1 MVTTLQVKKH
11 SRVIA
16 GPAFTTWLT
25 ANLGPNPIPLIQK
38 PRFCPVSHISGK
50 EVTNVAVPPKG
61 DHSEGT
67 SLAPQNYLT
76 VRTT

>member
-1 MVTTLQVKKH
+1 MVTTLQMKKH

-25 ANLGPNPIPLIQK
+25 ANLGPNPIPLIQN
-38 PRFCPVSHISGK
+38 PRFCPISHTRGK
-50 EVTNVAVPPKG
+50 EVMNTAVPPEG